1 MHRTGQKIR
10 RCILLLKISR
20 KNSEGEIT
28 MAFFAP
34 IPLIRKNHIIARLQE
49 TGAFSAETSK
59 TLTEAGVINPN
70 GFKRITERL
79 VRTGAIKR
87 TEDGRYYL

>member
-1 MHRTGQKIR
+1 M
-10 RCILLLKISR
+10 ISR

-59 TLTEAGVINPN
+59 TLAEAGVINPN

-79 VRTGAIKR
+79 VKTGAIKR
-87 TEDGRYYL
+87 TGDGRYYL

>member
-1 MHRTGQKIR
+1 
-10 RCILLLKISR
+10 
-20 KNSEGEIT
+20 

-59 TLTEAGVINPN
+59 TLAEAGVINPN
-70 GFKRITERL
+70 GFKRITERCG
-79 VRTGAIKR
+79 RRGARKKR
-87 TEDGRYYL
+87 FSGIIRGNEKIDPGGPTWQ